1 MLTAKK
7 KYKLVA
13 LKVKPVAAVLPECF
27 HIVQDIKGDPLA
39 ALPVLNPKPPPFT
52 PTSRYTSEHHDV
64 INKAHPP
71 GFLWPA
77 EQDLLH
83 YFMMIHHDAFA
94 WDNSKC
100 SHFHKDFFPPVE
112 IPTIPHTPWQQ

>member
-1 MLTAKK
+1 MLAAKK
-7 KYKLVA
+7 KYKPVA
-13 LKVKPVAAVLPECF
+13 LKVKPVATALPEHFC
-27 HIVQDIKGDPLA
+27 IVRDIKGDPLA
-39 ALPVLNPKPPPFT
+39 ALPVLNPNPPPFT
-52 PTSRYTSEHHDV
+52 PTGRYTSERCD
-64 INKAHPP
+64 IIDKAHPP

-94 WDNSKC
+94 WDDSEH

-112 IPTIPHTPWQQ
+112 MPTIPHTPW